1 MNTLTQSLTN
11 KTYKEVTMKLE
22 TAIEALK
29 FRGYG
34 TEKDEQFYQDCI
46 KTIEENV
53 EELFGEIKELKDA
66 VWDYR
71 KKNDN

>member
-1 MNTLTQSLTN
+1 
-11 KTYKEVTMKLE
+11 MKLE

-29 FRGYG
+29 YRGYG

-53 EELFGEIKELKDA
+53 EELFEEIKELKL
-66 VWDYR
+66 
-71 KKNDN
+71 KNTKWRLLSITKEK